1 MRILI
6 IGSGGREH
14 ALAWK
19 LSQSPQKPEL
29 FIAPGNGGTASLGEN
44 IPVDAGDVDALMKI
58 IAEKNISFVIPG
70 PELPLVNGIVDAC
83 QKANI
88 LCFGPCQYAAQLEGS
103 KAFTKR
109 ILQKAGVP
117 TADFAVF
124 TDFDEACSY
133 IKQKGAPIV
142 VKADG
147 LAAGKGVV
155 VAKTEDEAI
164 EALESMLIKKE
175 FGTAGETVVIE
186 ETLVGEEASFL
197 AICQGDTVLA
207 LPSAQDHKAAYD
219 NDQGPNTGGMGA
231 YSPAPI
237 LPKERYE
244 EITDLSIRPIMK
256 ALKEEGHPFSG
267 ILYAGLM
274 MTAKGPYVLEYNV
287 RFGDPECQP
296 LLMRIDCDLLDILVA
311 CAKGELAGK
320 TLPLKEESALC
331 VVMAAEGYPA
341 SGYAKGMEITDI
353 HKAEAIAPGL
363 VKVFQAGTTLKEGK
377 ILSSGG
383 RVLGVTALG
392 ETLEQAQK
400 RAYEACAL
408 VNMPQNHYRKDIGNK
423 GLAALK
429 RA

>member
-19 LSQSPQKPEL
+19 LSQSPRKPEL
-29 FIAPGNGGTASLGEN
+29 FIAPGNGGTAGLGEN
-44 IPVDAGDVDALMKI
+44 IPVDAGDVNALMRI
-58 IAEKNISFVIPG
+58 IEEKNISFVIPG

-83 QKANI
+83 QKAGV
-88 LCFGPCQYAAQLEGS
+88 LCFGPSQYAAQLEGS

-124 TDFDEACSY
+124 TDFDEASAHV
-133 IKQKGAPIV
+133 KEKGAPIV

-155 VAKTEDEAI
+155 VAKTTE
-164 EALESMLIKKE
+164 EALEALDAMLIKKE
-175 FGTAGETVVIE
+175 FGEAGATVVIE

-219 NDQGPNTGGMGA
+219 NDSGPNTGGMGA
-231 YSPAPI
+231 YSPAPV
-237 LPKERYE
+237 LPKERYQE
-244 EITDLSIRPIMK
+244 VIDLAIRPILS

-274 MTAKGPYVLEYNV
+274 MTPNGPYVLEYNV

-296 LLMRIDCDLLDILVA
+296 LLMRIDCDLLEILLA

-320 TLPLKEESALC
+320 TLPLKEEAALC
-331 VVMAAEGYPA
+331 VVMAAEGYPR

-353 HKAEAIAPGL
+353 DQAEAAAPGAI
-363 VKVFQAGTTLKEGK
+363 KVFQAGTALKDGK
-377 ILSSGG
+377 IISTGG

-392 ETLEQAQK
+392 KTLEEAQK
-400 RAYEACAL
+400 RAYTACGL
-408 VNMPQNHYRKDIGNK
+408 IKMPQNHYRKDIGNK
-423 GLAALK
+423 GLAALQ
-429 RA
+429 RP